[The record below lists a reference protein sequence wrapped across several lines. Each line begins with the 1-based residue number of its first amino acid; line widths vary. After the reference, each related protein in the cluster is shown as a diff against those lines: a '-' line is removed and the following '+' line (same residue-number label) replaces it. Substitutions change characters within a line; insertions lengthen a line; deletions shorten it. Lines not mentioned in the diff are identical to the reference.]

1 VTIVVALREP
11 SEECPGLLG
20 HLADKT
26 NQLGSRPYWPLNGL
40 PDNLRHRERTSAA
53 LKRFD
58 W

>member
-26 NQLGSRPYWPLNGL
+26 NQLGSRPYWP
-40 PDNLRHRERTSAA
+40 S
-53 LKRFD
+53 KRLA
-58 W
+58 